1 MSTPSFAAQEPT
13 FESAIAELEAIVAR
27 MEGGELL
34 LEQSLEDYKR
44 GSELIKF
51 CQAQLSSAQQQV
63 QILEE
68 GMLRPLNNSPM
79 GSSGES

>member
-1 MSTPSFAAQEPT
+1 MSTPGFATEEPT
-13 FESAIAELEAIVAR
+13 FESALAELEAIVAR

-34 LEQSLEDYKR
+34 LEQSLQDYKR

-51 CQAQLSSAQQQV
+51 CQAQLATAQQQV

-68 GMLRPLNNSPM
+68 GMLKPLNNSQGP
-79 GSSGES
+79 SGES